1 MRGAC
6 RQIYCGCSGLVGPD
20 AIAAIICGCSG
31 VVGPDA
37 CAIAIASGCSG
48 LFGPDVLA
56 LALPLDFLVLV
67 RRAIYLLSFISQI
80 I

>member
-1 MRGAC
+1 
-6 RQIYCGCSGLVGPD
+6 VGPD

-37 CAIAIASGCSG
+37 CAIAITCGCSG
-48 LFGPDVLA
+48 LFGPDTFAFALLLA
-56 LALPLDFLVLV
+56 FLGLV

-80 I
+80 T